1 MKSNMTENQRVR
13 HNGNVKKENSAR
25 LLVYGLTK
33 RIFDLTSSFVCGI
46 CLIIP
51 FVLIALFIL
60 IRSPGNPF
68 YKQERVGKDGK
79 TLYIYKFR
87 SMKKDADNIEEMLTP
102 EQLEKYRREYK
113 LDDDPRLIGYRRK
126 GDGSEG
132 RCFGAKLRN
141 TSVDELPQILFNIC
155 LLGNMSVVGPRPIL
169 AEELHRN
176 YTAEEQALFLSV
188 KPGLTGYWQAYGRSE
203 VGYENHKRQDMELY
217 YVRNRSLTF
226 DIRILFK
233 TVDSVLHG
241 KGAK

>member
-46 CLIIP
+46 CWIIP
-51 FVLIALFIL
+51 FVLIALSIL

-102 EQLEKYRREYK
+102 EQLETM
-113 LDDDPRLIGYRRK
+113 I
-126 GDGSEG
+126 
-132 RCFGAKLRN
+132 
-141 TSVDELPQILFNIC
+141 
-155 LLGNMSVVGPRPIL
+155 
-169 AEELHRN
+169 
-176 YTAEEQALFLSV
+176 
-188 KPGLTGYWQAYGRSE
+188 PG
-203 VGYENHKRQDMELY
+203 
-217 YVRNRSLTF
+217 
-226 DIRILFK
+226 
-233 TVDSVLHG
+233 
-241 KGAK
+241 